1 MRVQRVV
8 MPVTN
13 AQSWTVV
20 DESGLPVPPI
30 ENFLAFL
37 AAIERSPGTL
47 RAYATS
53 LKFWF
58 EFLEWIGVTYD
69 VASVDDLARFV
80 AWLRAPA
87 PNVVV
92 LEGGTARR
100 GPAIVNRHLAGVF
113 AFYEHQTRSGGEL
126 AERLK
131 AWRSTGRRSYK
142 PFLHHVTK
150 GQPVASRTVG
160 LRIPERRPR
169 TLSRED
175 VLVVIGAAEHLR
187 DKFLLTLLAET
198 GMRVGQALGLR
209 HGDFVS
215 RSRELRIVPRSDNA
229 NGARAKTADAVTIPL
244 TTALVRLYSEY
255 LHVEY
260 GTLDS
265 DYVFVNLW
273 AEPLGQPM
281 TYGAVAQLVA
291 RLRARTGVEF
301 NLHMLRH
308 TAATEMVR
316 AGLSI
321 EVVARLLTHRS
332 STVTSQTYVH
342 LGLDDLRAE
351 LVRVGWVGPGS

>member
-113 AFYEHQTRSGGEL
+113 AFYEHQTRSGGDGTAQL
-126 AERLK
+126 QA
-131 AWRSTGRRSYK
+131 
-142 PFLHHVTK
+142 
-150 GQPVASRTVG
+150 
-160 LRIPERRPR
+160 
-169 TLSRED
+169 
-175 VLVVIGAAEHLR
+175 
-187 DKFLLTLLAET
+187 LLAPRDQGT
-198 GMRVGQALGLR
+198 ASGLPDGGIA
-209 HGDFVS
+209 H
-215 RSRELRIVPRSDNA
+215 P
-229 NGARAKTADAVTIPL
+229 
-244 TTALVRLYSEY
+244 
-255 LHVEY
+255 
-260 GTLDS
+260 
-265 DYVFVNLW
+265 
-273 AEPLGQPM
+273 
-281 TYGAVAQLVA
+281 
-291 RLRARTGVEF
+291 
-301 NLHMLRH
+301 
-308 TAATEMVR
+308 
-316 AGLSI
+316 
-321 EVVARLLTHRS
+321 
-332 STVTSQTYVH
+332 
-342 LGLDDLRAE
+342 
-351 LVRVGWVGPGS
+351 